1 MKRYIALL
9 ALVVVGGCTDRVL
22 SPPNQPFSNVVLESD
37 PVIVAAGDLVCGTG
51 TSNTALCKHAETATL
66 TTNIAPAAALLLGD
80 IQYES
85 ATFSDFNTFYHPTWG
100 VHNAIVRPAPG
111 NHEYQTAGA
120 AGYFDYYGAAG
131 VVTGSR
137 TEGWYSFNVGSW
149 HIVSLNSNCASVGG
163 CQAGSPQETW
173 LRADLASNPAVCTL
187 AYWHHPRFS
196 SGAHG
201 NNSITQALWQ
211 ALYDHGADLIL
222 AGHDHNYERF
232 APQTATGVADARG
245 IRSFVVGTGGKELR
259 SLSTTRANSE
269 RRDASSLGVLQLTLH
284 AASYDWQFVPIPGH
298 TLSDAGTAT
307 CVTSEPP
314 PPPPQTTLTIAA
326 AADAHT
332 LRDSPKSNFGSAM
345 TLLVDGS
352 PEARTYLKFIVWGI
366 GTKSV
371 VRARLRLFAVDPSN
385 AGGILHRVNS
395 TSWKEN
401 TLKWNGQPSYDAAVL
416 GSLGAVAANAWYEID
431 VTSAITADGTYS
443 FALRSP
449 SADGADYSSREAFA
463 ANRPQLVI
471 VVQ

>member
-1 MKRYIALL
+1 
-9 ALVVVGGCTDRVL
+9 
-22 SPPNQPFSNVVLESD
+22 
-37 PVIVAAGDLVCGTG
+37 
-51 TSNTALCKHAETATL
+51 
-66 TTNIAPAAALLLGD
+66 
-80 IQYES
+80 
-85 ATFSDFNTFYHPTWG
+85 
-100 VHNAIVRPAPG
+100 
-111 NHEYQTAGA
+111 
-120 AGYFDYYGAAG
+120 
-131 VVTGSR
+131 
-137 TEGWYSFNVGSW
+137 
-149 HIVSLNSNCASVGG
+149 
-163 CQAGSPQETW
+163 
-173 LRADLASNPAVCTL
+173 
-187 AYWHHPRFS
+187 
-196 SGAHG
+196 
-201 NNSITQALWQ
+201 
-211 ALYDHGADLIL
+211 
-222 AGHDHNYERF
+222 
-232 APQTATGVADARG
+232 VADARG